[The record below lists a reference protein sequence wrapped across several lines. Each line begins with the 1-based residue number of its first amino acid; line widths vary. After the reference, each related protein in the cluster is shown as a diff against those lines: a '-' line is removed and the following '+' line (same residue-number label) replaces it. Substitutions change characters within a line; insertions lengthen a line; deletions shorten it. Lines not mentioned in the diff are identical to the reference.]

1 MELEQLH
8 ILLVDDDEDDYLITQ
23 DLLEDMGSS
32 RYELEWVSSYEA
44 ALDKIARN
52 NHDVYLIDF
61 RLGRHS
67 GLELLRWAVAEGVSA
82 PLILLTGQGDHRVD
96 LEAMEA
102 GAADYLVKGEI
113 NAHLLERAIRYAV
126 ERRRAQMEQ
135 LKLEAELRQ
144 AQKMEAIGHM
154 AGGIAHDF
162 NNVLTAILSYSS
174 LARRH
179 VTPDHPVYSKLVGIE
194 ESSQRAANLTHQLLA
209 FARRQVVAPRVLNLN
224 DVVLN
229 MNKLLRRL
237 INAEIELV
245 TLPETDLW
253 RVKVDPGQIEQVLVN
268 LVVNARDAMPLGGKL
283 TIRTRNAG
291 LDERYAQKHVDV
303 QPGEYVCLSVSDTGT
318 GMSKEVMARI
328 FDPFYTT
335 KEPGKGT
342 GLGLATCYG
351 IVKQNGG
358 HIELESELNVGTT
371 FYIFWP
377 RVVDYAAPEQ
387 PKPQE
392 AVLPKG
398 KETLLLVE
406 DEPAVRQIVAELL
419 EQQGYKVLTAV
430 NGEDALQQMG
440 NNAPEVVDLLL
451 TDIVMPRLSGTAL
464 ADKIKQHYPQ
474 IKIVFMSGYADESL
488 ANRERL
494 EAGTAFIQKP
504 FTLDVLALKIRQVL
518 DA

>member
-1 MELEQLH
+1 
-8 ILLVDDDEDDYLITQ
+8 
-23 DLLEDMGSS
+23 
-32 RYELEWVSSYEA
+32 
-44 ALDKIARN
+44 
-52 NHDVYLIDF
+52 
-61 RLGRHS
+61 
-67 GLELLRWAVAEGVSA
+67 
-82 PLILLTGQGDHRVD
+82 
-96 LEAMEA
+96 
-102 GAADYLVKGEI
+102 
-113 NAHLLERAIRYAV
+113 
-126 ERRRAQMEQ
+126 
-135 LKLEAELRQ
+135 
-144 AQKMEAIGHM
+144 
-154 AGGIAHDF
+154 
-162 NNVLTAILSYSS
+162 
-174 LARRH
+174 
-179 VTPDHPVYSKLVGIE
+179 
-194 ESSQRAANLTHQLLA
+194 
-209 FARRQVVAPRVLNLN
+209 
-224 DVVLN
+224 
-229 MNKLLRRL
+229 
-237 INAEIELV
+237 
-245 TLPETDLW
+245 
-253 RVKVDPGQIEQVLVN
+253 
-268 LVVNARDAMPLGGKL
+268 
-283 TIRTRNAG
+283 
-291 LDERYAQKHVDV
+291 
-303 QPGEYVCLSVSDTGT
+303 
-318 GMSKEVMARI
+318 MSKEVMARI

-371 FYIFWP
+371 FYIFLP